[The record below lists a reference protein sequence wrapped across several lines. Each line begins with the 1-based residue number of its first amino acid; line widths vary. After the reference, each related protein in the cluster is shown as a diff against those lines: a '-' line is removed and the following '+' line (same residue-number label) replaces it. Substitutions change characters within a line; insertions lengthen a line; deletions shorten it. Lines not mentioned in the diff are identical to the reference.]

1 MNWNIPGTVLPAGP
15 AEIEHIED
23 LFSSMFLGGGM
34 VLSQVSNI
42 SGLEPHTIQNWV
54 KRGYLTPPEKKRY
67 TQRQLCR
74 ILIINMLRSA
84 LPLERICGLLQYIN
98 GHLDDE
104 SDDLIDDSQLYF
116 LFVKL
121 AVYHRQMN
129 DTRGRDT
136 YLEKILWDYR
146 EPVPGA
152 KKRVE
157 KVLQIMLTAW
167 AASQLRQA
175 AETMVA
181 QLDSEEN
188 EAKEKCSYGK

>member
-1 MNWNIPGTVLPAGP
+1 MQWNIPGTVIPVDLTQDP
-15 AEIEHIED
+15 HIEERIKG
-23 LFSSMFLGGGM
+23 MFLGGGM
-34 VLSQVSNI
+34 MLGQITAVT
-42 SGLEPHTIQNWV
+42 GLEPYTVQNWV
-54 KRGYLTPPEKKRY
+54 KRGFLPAPENKRY
-67 TQRQLCR
+67 TLRQLCR
-74 ILIINMLRSA
+74 IININMLKDV
-84 LPLERICGLLQYIN
+84 LVMEDICGLLQYIN
-98 GHLDDE
+98 GNLGDE

-136 YLEKILWDYR
+136 YLEKILREYR

-167 AASQLRQA
+167 AASQLRQV